1 MVNHCTIKIK
11 KTLPRY
17 KTKVVRRQ
25 GFIFRRFKNR
35 FTKLNFLK
43 GQENEMNNYILTDSF
58 NWADEIDFSG
68 FIVVTEDVLNKLRKY
83 LNSKRGEIETFYIGT
98 NEEIEC
104 DIDEYADYLE
114 DIEPIDSKEL
124 EIIEKHLGSSIGE
137 TLKLE

>member
-1 MVNHCTIKIK
+1 
-11 KTLPRY
+11 
-17 KTKVVRRQ
+17 
-25 GFIFRRFKNR
+25 
-35 FTKLNFLK
+35 
-43 GQENEMNNYILTDSF
+43 MNNYILTDSF

-137 TLKLE
+137 TLWERLLDNMEYESDENEEEDDDDIDDGEDELDEEEE